1 VSNNDQ
7 ELRIAFVADTV
18 VTARGAGGVVA
29 ARQFVDKLRET
40 CSVTLIGT
48 DAYGEPQVRLAAFQF
63 PLKAMKSSG
72 FRMAWPVRKVLARAF
87 AQVDVVHLQFPF
99 LLSIFALSEARKA
112 RRPVVSSFL
121 VQPENILMNLG
132 VRSSG
137 LSRLIY
143 YFLIKRLYN
152 RSDLV
157 ICTTVFAE
165 RKLREH
171 GLTSRTLVV
180 SCGVSPDMI
189 PGDYERPPEHRG
201 FFLIVMVGRLSPEK
215 NQECLIEAVH
225 RSRYRERIKVVI
237 AGHGLREAA
246 LKGLAS
252 KLAHETEVG
261 FVTRERLRQL
271 LSTADLFV
279 HCSHVEL
286 EGIAVLE
293 AMSMGAP
300 VLVARGEHTAA
311 GELALNDSFR
321 FEAGNVDELSKK
333 IDHLI
338 DDPDGL
344 ARARESYQEMAR
356 TMGFETSVAKLA
368 QAYRDVAFE

>member
-1 VSNNDQ
+1 
-7 ELRIAFVADTV
+7 V

-40 CSVTLIGT
+40 CSVTLVGT
-48 DAYGEPQVRLAAFQF
+48 DAYGEPQVRLAAFQI

-112 RRPVVSSFL
+112 RRPVVSWFL

-132 VRSSG
+132 IRSPG

-143 YFLIKRLYN
+143 SFLIKRLYN

-157 ICTTVFAE
+157 LCTTVFAE

-180 SCGVSPDMI
+180 SCGVSPDMV
-189 PGDYERPPEHRG
+189 PGNYERAPEHHG

-237 AGHGLREAA
+237 AGHGLREEA

-261 FVTRERLRQL
+261 FVSRERLRQL

-279 HCSHVEL
+279 HCSQVEL

-300 VLVARGEHTAA
+300 VLVAQGEHTAA
-311 GELALNDSFR
+311 GAFALNDSFR
-321 FEAGNVDELSKK
+321 FEAGNVDELSRK

-344 ARARESYQEMAR
+344 ACARESYQEMAR
-356 TMGFETSVAKLA
+356 TMSFETSVVKLA
-368 QAYRDVAFE
+368 QAYRDVAFK

>member
-1 VSNNDQ
+1 V
-7 ELRIAFVADTV
+7 E
-18 VTARGAGGVVA
+18 ARGAGGVVA

-40 CSVTLIGT
+40 CGVTLIGT
-48 DAYGEPQVRLAAFQF
+48 DAYGEPHVRLAAFQF
-63 PLKAMKSSG
+63 PVKAMKSSG
-72 FRMAWPVRKVLARAF
+72 FKMAWPVRKVLARAF
-87 AQVDVVHLQFPF
+87 ADVDVVHLQFPF
-99 LLSIFALSEARKA
+99 LLSVFALSEARKA
-112 RRPVVSSFL
+112 RRPVVSAFL

-132 VRSSG
+132 VRSPA

-143 YFLIKRLYN
+143 YFLIRRLYN

-157 ICTTVFAE
+157 ICTTAFAE
-165 RKLREH
+165 RTLREH

-189 PGDYERPPEHRG
+189 PGDYERASEHRG
-201 FFLIVMVGRLSPEK
+201 FLLIVMVGRLSPEK

-225 RSRYRERIKVVI
+225 RSRYRGRIKVVI
-237 AGHGLREAA
+237 AGHGLREEP
-246 LKGLAS
+246 LKELAS

-261 FVTRERLRQL
+261 FVSRERLRQL

-300 VLVARGEHTAA
+300 VLVAQGEHTAA
-311 GELALNDSFR
+311 GELALDDSFR
-321 FEAGNVDELSKK
+321 FEAGNADELSRK

-338 DDPDGL
+338 ENPEEL
-344 ARARESYQEMAR
+344 SRARESYQEMAR
-356 TMGFETSVAKLA
+356 TMNFEASVTKLA
-368 QAYRDVAFE
+368 QAYRDIALD